1 MLESISLLLN
11 PKTYLDEKFLELK
24 NSLNDTI
31 KNTIGSL
38 KSNNFG
44 NESSIDNTIK
54 LLKIKEPRAN
64 AAQLEDVL
72 CWMISNTQDYKK
84 FPVIVKKLNG
94 SIDVNETWKF
104 LNDWVS
110 HLDDEKNELLM
121 QAAQE
126 EEAEKLAEKQ
136 AAILIAEKEAATKK
150 AAADAA
156 LAAAASAAQQAQAAI
171 DAAAA
176 LKK

>member
-11 PKTYLDEKFLELK
+11 PKVYLDEKFLELK
-24 NSLNDTI
+24 NSLNDVI
-31 KNTIGSL
+31 KNTIGTL
-38 KSNNFG
+38 KSDNFNSEG
-44 NESSIDNTIK
+44 SIDNTIK

-64 AAQLEDVL
+64 ASQLEDVL

-84 FPVIVKKLNG
+84 LPVIVKKLNG
-94 SIDVNETWKF
+94 NIDVNETWKS
-104 LNDWVS
+104 LNDWIS

-121 QAAQE
+121 QVAQAE
-126 EEAEKLAEKQ
+126 EQEKLAEKQ
-136 AAILIAEKEAATKK
+136 VAIAIAEKEAATKK

-156 LAAAASAAQQAQAAI
+156 LAAAATAAQQAQAAI
-171 DAAAA
+171 DAATA

>member
-11 PKTYLDEKFLELK
+11 PKVYLDEKFLELK
-24 NSLNDTI
+24 NSLNDVI
-31 KNTIGSL
+31 KNTIGTL
-38 KSNNFG
+38 KSDNFNSEG
-44 NESSIDNTIK
+44 SIDNTIK

-64 AAQLEDVL
+64 VSQLEDVL

-94 SIDVNETWKF
+94 NIDVNETWKS
-104 LNDWVS
+104 LNDWIS

-121 QAAQE
+121 QVAQAE
-126 EEAEKLAEKQ
+126 EQEKLAEKQ
-136 AAILIAEKEAATKK
+136 AAIAVAEKEAAAKK
-150 AAADAA
+150 AVADAA
-156 LAAAASAAQQAQAAI
+156 LAAAAAAAQQAQVAI